1 MKESPRRLPTAKLTS
16 RKVKK
21 ESFFKCLK
29 IREREAMEMRE
40 TRKVTRMDKNNGDI
54 GVILAKYTRAN
65 QIDKFFG
72 IIK

>member
-1 MKESPRRLPTAKLTS
+1 MKASPRRLPTAKLTK
-16 RKVKK
+16 RKEKK
-21 ESFFKCLK
+21 VSFLTLLK
-29 IREREAMEMRE
+29 IKGRE
-40 TRKVTRMDKNNGDI
+40 TRETRETRRVKRSDKSNGDI